1 MIVFVNALL
10 RNIVLNSTMIVLSVS
25 FFSTP
30 LIAAE
35 EQLQFQ
41 SAKQEALYDSLI
53 IELRCLVCQN
63 QNIADSNADL
73 AKDLRKKT
81 YELIQ
86 AGQTEAQIKQFM
98 RDRYGDFVLYEPPLD
113 KKTWLLWLGPFV
125 MLLIVMFLVGRF
137 IKQQSKITPEENN
150 FFEDEELEESNIDTT
165 SNESETA

>member
-1 MIVFVNALL
+1 MIVFINTLL
-10 RNIVLNSTMIVLSVS
+10 RNITLRSTMILLLLS

-30 LIAAE
+30 LLAAE

-73 AKDLRKKT
+73 AKDLRNKT

-113 KKTWLLWLGPFV
+113 EKTWLLWLGPFV
-125 MLLIVMFLVGRF
+125 VLLIVLFLVGRF
-137 IKQQSKITPEENN
+137 IKQQSQITPEENG
-150 FFEDEELEESNIDTT
+150 FLEDDRLEGNNTDTT